1 MLFNTP
7 PRHVAIIMD
16 GNNRWAKANGKSGIS
31 GHRVG
36 VERVRDVLQGCIDA
50 GVEIVTVY
58 AFSSENWQRPAAE
71 VTGLMG
77 LFKLY
82 LEREAK
88 DLAKKDVALRVIGA
102 RDKFSASLCKAI
114 DSAEA
119 IASEGKYQLNIAA
132 DYGGRWDITNAARSI
147 AQEVKAGRID
157 IEDIDESVFNS
168 FCQASDCPPPDL
180 LIRTGGDQRISNF
193 LLWQC
198 AYSELYFTDTYWPDF
213 GQEELMK
220 AIEAFQMRQRR
231 FGKTAEQVSSEKGD
245 K

>member
-1 MLFNTP
+1 
-7 PRHVAIIMD
+7 MD
-16 GNNRWAKANGKSGIS
+16 GNNRWVKANGKSGIS

-88 DLAKKDVALRVIGA
+88 DLAKKNVALRVIGA

-157 IEDIDESVFNS
+157 VEDIDESVFNS

-213 GQEELMK
+213 GQEELTK